1 MSFTNQD
8 CRKHLLSGFLALLGI
23 AALGYLIART
33 YRGGN
38 DINVYLYAA
47 EQLLNGQNIYTQNP
61 YNFYLYSPLFALT
74 LSPLT
79 LLEISVARVFWMLVN
94 LGIVMRLWYLLRPLA
109 LTLSPSNRRVWM
121 ISVIVLSLG
130 FLNHNFALGQVT
142 ILILWLTF
150 EGCYQVGKGRS
161 VLGALLIA
169 IGINIKIIPMLV
181 LVYFGMKGYFKAG
194 VLTVLFF
201 FMSLIIPAVII
212 GFQYNSELLSA
223 WKNVI
228 NPAGERFAFEDN
240 DGCHS
245 LNAVLPAYFFDFDS
259 IERSITPY
267 KRNVDYPRRIV
278 HIPYETLSVILLLSR
293 LLVLGIFLLALL
305 PRSWIYGSP
314 GKLIQRFWLALKIE
328 FADRNRKTEFNPHVF
343 LWEMGLLCLVTL
355 LIFPHQMKYSM
366 LYFVPAGAYLI
377 MCMLPGSQIRV
388 TSLGKLLLILAG
400 LLMIVLAIM
409 GREIIGTHLV
419 DVLDYYHFMGI
430 ANLVCLG
437 VMWVLRPRM
446 RVGGE

>member
-8 CRKHLLSGFLALLGI
+8 WRKHVASGFLALLGI
-23 AALGYLIART
+23 AALGYLIARA

-47 EQLLNGQNIYTQNP
+47 EQLLTSQNIYTQNP

-79 LLEISVARVFWMLVN
+79 LLEISVARVIWMFIN
-94 LGIVMRLWYLLRPLA
+94 LAIVIRIWYLLRPMA
-109 LTLSPSNRRVWM
+109 LTLSPSNRRVWT
-121 ISVIVLSLG
+121 ISVVVLSLG

-142 ILILWLTF
+142 ILILWLTI
-150 EGCYQVGKGRS
+150 EGVFQIQHGNKLIGS
-161 VLGALLIA
+161 ALLA
-169 IGINIKIIPMLV
+169 LGINFKIIPLLA
-181 LVYFGMKGYFKAG
+181 LVYLGVKGQFKA
-194 VLTVLFF
+194 LTFTLVCLGFTLLLPALF
-201 FMSLIIPAVII
+201 I
-212 GFQYNSELLSA
+212 GFKYNAELLSA
-223 WKNVI
+223 WKRVI
-228 NPAGERFAFEDN
+228 NPSGERFAFEDN

-245 LNAVLPAYFFDFDS
+245 LNALLPAYFFDFES
-259 IERSITPY
+259 IERSIPPY
-267 KRNVDYPRRIV
+267 KRNVDYPRRIL
-278 HIPYETLSVILLLSR
+278 HIPYETLRVILLLSR

-314 GKLIQRFWLALKIE
+314 GKLIQRFWQTLKSD
-328 FADRNRKTEFNPHVF
+328 FAKNTTKPEFNPRIF
-343 LWEMGLLCLVTL
+343 LWEMALLCLVTL

-377 MCMLPGSQIRV
+377 MCMIPGSQIRV
-388 TSLGKLLLILAG
+388 TSVGKFLLILAG
-400 LLMIVLAIM
+400 FLMIVLAIM
-409 GREIIGTHLV
+409 GRDIIGTHLV

-437 VMWVLRPRM
+437 AVLLR
-446 RVGGE
+446 